1 MQITSCGLKEEE
13 QIGACTNKNSRGDDD
28 HRKIDEDK
36 GCLNNSQDDHDER
49 EDSIDYL
56 EKPKH
61 LRAGLADIL
70 FIGPALKHEL
80 FSAVLIVLEEPS
92 HSYHHLP

>member
-1 MQITSCGLKEEE
+1 MQITSCGVIEEE
-13 QIGACTNKNSRGDDD
+13 QIGACCNKNSRGDDD
-28 HRKIDEDK
+28 DRKIDEDK
-36 GCLNNSQDDHDER
+36 GCLNNSQDDHDQR
-49 EDSIDYL
+49 EDGIDYL